1 MIQLLTYL
9 RGLGHFGVIFAKALG
24 ADSVTAISRTSAKKE
39 DTKKM
44 GADHYIATD
53 EEKDWATTHARSLD
67 LIVSTVSS
75 PKMPLGD
82 YLSLLRTRGTF
93 IQV

>member
-1 MIQLLTYL
+1 
-9 RGLGHFGVIFAKALG
+9 
-24 ADSVTAISRTSAKKE
+24 
-39 DTKKM
+39 M
-44 GADHYIATD
+44 GADQYIATD

-82 YLSLLRTRGTF
+82 YLSLLKTRGTF
-93 IQV
+93 IQVYVTLLIHRTNSYANCLNSGAPEDVLPQINA

>member
-1 MIQLLTYL
+1 
-9 RGLGHFGVIFAKALG
+9 
-24 ADSVTAISRTSAKKE
+24 
-39 DTKKM
+39 M
-44 GADHYIATD
+44 GADKYIATD

-82 YLSLLRTRGTF
+82 YLSLLKTRGTF